1 MSREIIR
8 TLPTAS
14 SNDLVWMAW
23 YDALKKQFGK
33 KKANGLFTSAW
44 DSQLATGGDANTT
57 TLRQHLNKEGGI
69 DISGGFWG
77 EVKDKYFDVGNFFG
91 DYLVMGK
98 YLGIG
103 LGVIVVG
110 GLGLLVYN
118 LAKDPEKAVR
128 VGSAIATR
136 GMSEGIP
143 KK

>member
-1 MSREIIR
+1 
-8 TLPTAS
+8 
-14 SNDLVWMAW
+14 
-23 YDALKKQFGK
+23 
-33 KKANGLFTSAW
+33 
-44 DSQLATGGDANTT
+44 
-57 TLRQHLNKEGGI
+57 
-69 DISGGFWG
+69 
-77 EVKDKYFDVGNFFG
+77 
-91 DYLVMGK
+91 MGK

-128 VGSAIATR
+128 IGSAIATR

>member
-8 TLPTAS
+8 NLPSANS
-14 SNDLVWMAW
+14 SDLVWMGW

-33 KKANGLFTSAW
+33 KKANGLFASAW
-44 DSQLATGGDANTT
+44 DSQLANGSNANTT
-57 TLRQHLNKEGGI
+57 TLRQHL

-77 EVKDKYFDVGNFFG
+77 EAKDKAFDAGNFLG

-103 LGVIVVG
+103 IGVIVVG

-118 LAKDPEKAVR
+118 VARNPEKAVR

-136 GMSEGIP
+136 GMSEAG